1 MLLDRLL
8 PHCDFVE
15 RHSTVVRAPAG
26 RIYAA
31 IRSADLGGDRIVRT
45 LLALR
50 GMRRKTNLGELL
62 REGFVILA
70 DDPPREIV
78 LGVQGPFWK
87 PACRLDAIDAD
98 TFCTN
103 VPAGA
108 ARAAWNFVVDSDGTL
123 TTETRILCGTGARAQ
138 FTIYWML
145 IRPFSGWIRRRMLRA
160 IRREAETLA

>member
-1 MLLDRLL
+1 M

-15 RHSTVVRAPAG
+15 RHSTIARATPE

-31 IRSADLGGDRIVRT
+31 IRTADVSRDRIVRT

-50 GMRRKTNLGELL
+50 GMRARTSTLGGFL
-62 REGFVILA
+62 RQGFVILA
-70 DDPPREIV
+70 EDPPNEIV

-98 TFCTN
+98 TFRTG
-103 VPAGA
+103 VPSGI
-108 ARAAWNFVVDSDGTL
+108 ARAAWNFCVESNGTL
-123 TTETRILCGTGARAQ
+123 TTETRILCADDARTK
-138 FTIYWML
+138 FRLYWVV

-160 IRREAETLA
+160 IRREAEASA